1 MSKRKQGHSAR
12 ERGDEQ
18 RALDDA
24 PALGRAGHFLRAA
37 LALRPPEPPPMA
49 AELWRYRTCAALRE
63 RLLRACGKG
72 TAQSR
77 YPSLSFERWLFAA
90 SQHRTALDE
99 PLIPTPP
106 ADGEH
111 AAEPGLVADLV
122 AVGFGASK
130 ARDIALELAAA
141 ARTAVAH
148 KARDAVAS
156 SEIVSAQRD
165 AEAITLKSG
174 GVQFRLHWGVYERLA
189 ALHCAALASLDLA
202 DESAALAPS
211 AALALL
217 RADAPKL
224 ARFHSAAFK
233 MLLRYDA
240 LSGPGFQAALGSTH
254 FARLGA
260 AVELFASP
268 FNCVN
273 TTYGSAF
280 YDTDAAFGS
289 LGSCFDWFPRVTAAT
304 MAEAAVVEPVEF
316 EANPPF
322 VSALMLRLARML
334 IDARPLHTRVHL
346 VVPSWCDQPYHAAL
360 RAAFPAAAASLERLT
375 GAANE
380 WIQVPDCKS
389 GGRPHVRV
397 VPTVTELWHLQ
408 PESAGAAVA
417 ASAGAAVE
425 VDAKAKNKGDRTVL
439 AEDAGDEDD
448 EARRKKRKAERRAL
462 RASAERAE

>member
-18 RALDDA
+18 RALDEA

-49 AELWRYRTCAALRE
+49 AELWRHRTCVGLRE

-72 TAQSR
+72 TPQSR

-90 SQHRTALDE
+90 HRTVLDE

-148 KARDAVAS
+148 KARDALAS

-202 DESAALAPS
+202 GESAALAPSAAVVPS

-240 LSGPGFQAALGSTH
+240 LSGPGFQAALGATH

-304 MAEAAVVEPVEF
+304 MAVAEPVEF

-408 PESAGAAVA
+408 PELADAAAAVA
-417 ASAGAAVE
+417 TVE
-425 VDAKAKNKGDRTVL
+425 VEAQAKSKGDHIVPP
-439 AEDAGDEDD
+439 EEAGDEAD
-448 EARRKKRKAERRAL
+448 EARRKRRKAERRAL
-462 RASAERAE
+462 RAGAERAE